1 MSMMAKVYADLI
13 HKGKKTVKD
22 VPKSL
27 QKEVK
32 ALLAGEQN
40 DPAGSPALFH
50 TGKGG
55 G

>member
-13 HKGKKTVKD
+13 RKGQKAVKD

-32 ALLAGEQN
+32 VLLAGDE
-40 DPAGSPALFH
+40 
-50 TGKGG
+50 K
-55 G
+55 

>member
-13 HKGKKTVKD
+13 RKGKKAVKD

-32 ALLAGEQN
+32 ALLAGDE
-40 DPAGSPALFH
+40 
-50 TGKGG
+50 K
-55 G
+55 

>member
-13 HKGKKTVKD
+13 RKGKRAVKD

-32 ALLAGEQN
+32 VLLAGDE
-40 DPAGSPALFH
+40 
-50 TGKGG
+50 K
-55 G
+55 